1 MSPAT
6 AQAALLDGTS
16 GGAVVEVITGRGA
29 LLEEVLPFLREELGL
44 EVALVE
50 GNGGRLLVTLP
61 AITSV

>member
-29 LLEEVLPFLREELGL
+29 LLEEVLGL